1 MWLTAAL
8 VLCACGEQTTGR
20 RVVQPPPAGAA
31 AQDELPPFVGRV
43 WRLITPGSAPGS
55 LRIFLEDRTLVMV
68 SCVEPYRLAKWGIA
82 GSNIRWLESTIPIEV
97 EYEMPSPDELV
108 LRIAGQD
115 REQTLVAASAP
126 YVCPER

>member
-1 MWLTAAL
+1 
-8 VLCACGEQTTGR
+8 
-20 RVVQPPPAGAA
+20 
-31 AQDELPPFVGRV
+31 
-43 WRLITPGSAPGS
+43 
-55 LRIFLEDRTLVMV
+55 MV

-82 GSNIRWLESTIPIEV
+82 GSNSRWLESTIPIEV